1 MALNR
6 INTQEMRAV
15 ANEVEQLAADYAKQV
30 QMLYEAGGELDKM
43 WDGDANDAFN
53 TQLGQD
59 QPRFEAMNKVIGQY
73 VQALRDSAEVYDASE
88 AEAVQTL
95 KTKTVRRT

>member
-15 ANEVEQLAADYAKQV
+15 ANSVEQLASDYTRKV
-30 QMLYEAGGELDKM
+30 TDLYSAGQELDKM
-43 WDGDANDAFN
+43 WDGDANATFN
-53 TQLGQD
+53 AQLGQD
-59 QPRFEAMNKVIGQY
+59 QPRFELLNKVISQY
-73 VQALRDSAEVYDASE
+73 VQVLRENAEAYDKSE

-95 KTKTVRRT
+95 QTNTVRRT